1 MKILLQKIK
10 NQKGEGW
17 FESIVSI
24 IAIIGFLTILGPK
37 FCSISTNTDG
47 KGITIETKKVIVEE
61 VKKPD
66 SSKQQKEAI
75 VEEVKKPDPPKQQK
89 GEFKKL

>member
-1 MKILLQKIK
+1 MFFKRTK

-17 FESIVSI
+17 FESIISL

-37 FCSISTNTDG
+37 FCSISMDTDS
-47 KGITIETKKVIVEE
+47 KGIVIETKEAIVEE

-66 SSKQQKEAI
+66 SPKQQKEAI
-75 VEEVKKPDPPKQQK
+75 VEEVKKPDPPRQQK